1 MATALP
7 HDMKTMTKTPKNRC
21 PADLLVAMTETER
34 DTIIEVVIGTV
45 EALTI
50 HSEGWK
56 MQPMQW
62 KLDPSRGWVRA

>member
-1 MATALP
+1 MAAALP
-7 HDMKTMTKTPKNRC
+7 HDMKTTKLSPKNRC
-21 PADLLVAMTETER
+21 PADLLVAMAEDER
-34 DTIIEVVIGTV
+34 NTIIEVVIGTV

-62 KLDPSRGWVRA
+62 KLDSLRGWVRA